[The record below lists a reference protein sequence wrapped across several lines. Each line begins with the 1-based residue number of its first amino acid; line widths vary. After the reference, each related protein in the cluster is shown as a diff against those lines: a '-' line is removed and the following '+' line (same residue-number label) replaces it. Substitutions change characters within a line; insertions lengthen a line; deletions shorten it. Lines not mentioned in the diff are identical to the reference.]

1 MLYRPIIDPPGKG
14 REPLHQTA
22 IFSSSAHAD
31 VTPDAV
37 TGILADAGIAAPA
50 SGGRILADGL
60 AVEIPLAA
68 MTGPA
73 EAGAVS
79 TALRAGGDAQCVDV
93 NLVPS
98 DNRRKRL
105 LIADMDSTI
114 ITTESLDDMARI
126 AGMAE
131 AILPITERA
140 MRGELDFE
148 QALDERLALLA
159 GQPASLV
166 DNALGEAELTSGAVT
181 LVRTMRA
188 AGAKCYLIS
197 GGFTAITEPV
207 ATQCGFHGTHANVL
221 DIENDSLLGT
231 VRKPVLDRDSKA
243 HFLAHYCDE
252 LGIGAENAACI
263 GDGANDMAMLQAA
276 GFGVAFNG
284 KPLLREQVA
293 LQLNHTDLTGLLYL
307 QGFTAAE
314 FATG

>member
-1 MLYRPIIDPPGKG
+1 MLYRSIIDLGKG

-22 IFSSSAHAD
+22 IFSSSAHCD
-31 VTPDAV
+31 VSIDAAAA
-37 TGILADAGIAAPA
+37 ILDGAGITANL
-50 SGGRILADGL
+50 GDGRILADGR
-60 AVEIPLAA
+60 AVEVPLVA
-68 MTGPA
+68 MSEPA
-73 EAGAVS
+73 QAETASATLREAGQAN
-79 TALRAGGDAQCVDV
+79 RIDI

-114 ITTESLDDMARI
+114 ITTESLDDMAGI
-126 AGMAE
+126 AGMAD
-131 AILPITERA
+131 AILPITARA

-159 GQPASLV
+159 GQPASLI
-166 DNALGEAELTSGAVT
+166 DAALDESELSGGAVT
-181 LVRTMRA
+181 LVKTMRA
-188 AGAKCYLIS
+188 AGASCYLIS

-207 ATQCGFHGTHANVL
+207 AAQCGFHGTHANHL
-221 DIENDSLLGT
+221 EIENDTLLGT

-243 HFLAHYCDE
+243 RYLAHYCAE
-252 LGIGAENAACI
+252 LGITAEDAACI

-284 KPLLREQVA
+284 KPLLREQIA

-307 QGFTAAE
+307 QGFAAAE
-314 FATG
+314 FVTA

>member
-1 MLYRPIIDPPGKG
+1 MLYRPIIDLPGKG
-14 REPLHQTA
+14 REPLHPTA

-31 VTPDAV
+31 VSIDAA
-37 TGILADAGIAAPA
+37 TAILAGAGIA
-50 SGGRILADGL
+50 SGLGDPRILADGK

-68 MTGPA
+68 MSDAAHATA
-73 EAGAVS
+73 AAS
-79 TALRAGGDAQCVDV
+79 TLRAAGSAHRIDI
-93 NLVPS
+93 NLVRS
-98 DNRRKRL
+98 NNRRKRL

-126 AGMAE
+126 AGMAD
-131 AILPITERA
+131 AILPITARA

-166 DNALGEAELTSGAVT
+166 DAALDESELSDGAVT
-181 LVRTMRA
+181 LVKTMRA
-188 AGAKCYLIS
+188 AGATCYLIS

-207 ATQCGFHGTHANVL
+207 AAQCGFHGTHANHL
-221 DIENDSLLGT
+221 EIENDTLLGT

-243 HFLAHYCDE
+243 RYLAHYCSE
-252 LGIGAENAACI
+252 LGISKEDAACI
-263 GDGANDMAMLQAA
+263 GDGANDMAMLHAA

-307 QGFTAAE
+307 QGFAAAE
-314 FATG
+314 FVAG